1 MKVTRFLLL
10 IGMVITLFSYSCN
23 QANEQEQ
30 TDEPE
35 MTEMEKKVNEFASFK
50 LTTDLTKLTEKEK
63 QMLPILF
70 EAAEMMNELFW
81 IQAFGDKQVVLDSA
95 KDETT
100 KRFVEINYGPWERLK
115 NNEPFIESF
124 GKKPAGA
131 NFYPK
136 DMTKEEFE
144 AFEAEDK
151 TSLYTMI
158 RRDEEGKLKSIPYSE
173 FFKEQYTKVAEL
185 LKKAAELAE
194 DEGLKKYLELR
205 ADALLTNEY
214 FESDMAWMDMKT
226 NGLDIVIGPIE
237 NYEDAL
243 FGYKTAHEAYILIKD
258 KEWSEK
264 LAKYAALL
272 PALQEGLPVEDKYK
286 AEKPGSNSD
295 LNAYDVVF
303 YAGDCNAG
311 SKTIA
316 INLPNDEKVQMA
328 KGSRRLQ
335 LKNAMQA
342 KFDKILIPISEVIIT
357 KEQRKHVKFNSFF
370 ENTMFHEVAH
380 GLGIKKTLDGK
391 GTVRDALKETYSA
404 LEEGKADILG
414 LYMVTK
420 LKEMGELD
428 VDLMDNYV
436 TFMAGIFR
444 SVRFGGASA
453 HGKANLIRYNYFK
466 EKEAFVKN
474 EDGTYTVN
482 FDKMQEAMSSM
493 SELIL
498 KLQGDG
504 DYEGVTKLVQQKGVI
519 DDVLQSDLDKIS
531 EAGIPRDIVF
541 EQGIDVLGL

>member
-1 MKVTRFLLL
+1 MKQLLNVF
-10 IGMVITLFSYSCN
+10 VIAALFGIFSCN
-23 QANEQEQ
+23 NQTKEQEQ
-30 TDEPE
+30 EETTDS
-35 MTEMEKKVNEFASFK
+35 TSVIKNKVNEFVKVK
-50 LTTDLTKLTEKEK
+50 LITDLTKLSDNEKK
-63 QMLPILF
+63 MLPFLF
-70 EAAEMMNELFW
+70 EAAEIMNNIFW
-81 IQAFGDKQVVLDSA
+81 IEAYGN
-95 KDETT
+95 KDELL
-100 KRFVEINYGPWERLK
+100 KSLSEDEKAFAMINYGPWERL
-115 NNEPFIESF
+115 NGNISFIDTSDV
-124 GKKPAGA
+124 KPLGA

-136 DMTKEEFE
+136 DITKEEFE
-144 AFEAEDK
+144 TLEDATK

-158 RRDEEGKLKSIPYSE
+158 RRDDKGKLYSIPYHK
-173 FFKEQYTKVAEL
+173 FFKNEVTKVSEL
-185 LKKAAELAE
+185 LTKAAELAE

-205 ADALLTNEY
+205 AKAMLDDNYL
-214 FESDMAWMDMKT
+214 ESDMAWMDMKT
-226 NGLDIVIGPIE
+226 NGIDFVVGPIE

-243 FGYKTAHEAYILIKD
+243 FGHKAAHEAYILIKD
-258 KEWSEK
+258 KEWSAK
-264 LAKYAALL
+264 LAKYSKLL
-272 PALQEGLPVEDKYK
+272 PKLQKGLPVEDKYK

-316 INLPNDEKVQMA
+316 INLPNDERVQLA

-335 LKNAMQA
+335 LKNTMKA
-342 KFDKILIPISEVIIT
+342 KFDNILLPISELIIDKT
-357 KEQRKHVKFNSFF
+357 QRKHIKFRAFF

-391 GTVRDALKETYSA
+391 GSVRDALLETHSA

-444 SVRFGGASA
+444 SVRFGSASS
-453 HGKANLIRYNYFK
+453 HGRANLIRYNYFK
-466 EKEAFVKN
+466 ERNAFVKN
-474 EDGTYTVN
+474 EDGTYKVD
-482 FDKMQEAMSSM
+482 FDKMTKAMTSL

-504 DYEGVTKLVQQKGVI
+504 DYDAVI
-519 DDVLQSDLDKIS
+519 NLLKEKAIIDADLQDDLDRIS
-531 EAGIPRDIVF
+531 EAGIPKDIVF
-541 EQGIDVLGL
+541 EQGLKVIGL